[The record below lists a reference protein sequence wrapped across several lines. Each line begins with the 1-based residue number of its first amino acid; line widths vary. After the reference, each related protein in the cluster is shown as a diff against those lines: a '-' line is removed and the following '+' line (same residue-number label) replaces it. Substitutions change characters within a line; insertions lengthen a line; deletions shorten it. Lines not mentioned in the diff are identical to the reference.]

1 MRKKGIQEMRKG
13 NIWTRIAAFLLVII
27 LLGVIGGAIFVG
39 VKSEGFKNWDYFKGE
54 QTEQPEEEQPS
65 GVTDGEGNELES
77 GTAYAMPTAMVYSI
91 PTAQSSASEGITI
104 TATVLPDTAINKN
117 VTWTLSFADD
127 QSEWATGKTVTDYV
141 TVTENET
148 NSREATIVCEQ
159 AFAEQILL
167 TAASVADP
175 SKTATCT
182 IDYAQSIVN
191 YTLSF
196 GDVACNFMG
205 YTNVTVDMNYNSD
218 VLPGGAAVSNIEKNE
233 VYTIADE
240 FTVTYDLT
248 SSYRILPY
256 RTGDSVANY
265 LRNWMVFGY
274 AQNPSTDNFDGNI
287 DDFDASGYDFS
298 IFNAY
303 DVAESGLYFGI
314 GYFAENM
321 GLCEFHQ
328 NHPSNPN
335 AIGGYVKDRAVDGAY
350 DVTNWIE
357 AFENIPQEWMGAG
370 CKLFDLTVKVSG
382 EYSEKTYSTTFV
394 MNGYDYDDIIYSIDL
409 DKTEIVFGA
418 EE

>member
-27 LLGVIGGAIFVG
+27 LLGIIGGAIFVG
-39 VKSEGFKNWDYFKGE
+39 IKSEGFKNWDYFKGE

-104 TATVLPDTAINKN
+104 KATVLPETAINKN

-148 NSREATIVCEQ
+148 NSREATIVCEK

-175 SKTATCT
+175 TKTATCT

-196 GDVACNFMG
+196 GDVVCNFG
-205 YTNVTVDMNYNSD
+205 GDTDVTMEIDPNATET
-218 VLPGGAAVSNIEKNE
+218 PGGLPDEEIEKNA

-240 FTVTYDLT
+240 YVVTYSLVGHKFM
-248 SSYRILPY
+248 SYN
-256 RTGDSVANY
+256 GNY
-265 LRNWMVFGY
+265 QGVQGWFIFGGNSGAPNYDDEY
-274 AQNPSTDNFDGNI
+274 A
-287 DDFDASGYDFS
+287 DFS
-298 IFNAY
+298 DY
-303 DVAESGLYFGI
+303 QLSEKGLYFGLKWMND
-314 GYFAENM
+314 NM
-321 GLCEFHQ
+321 QLR
-328 NHPSNPN
+328 S
-335 AIGGYVKDRAVDGAY
+335 VDGG
-350 DVTNWIE
+350 
-357 AFENIPQEWMGAG
+357 MGSLSVNSATTVQPEEFIRRFDNAG
-370 CKLFDLTVKVSG
+370 QQYKPVDSSITYTYGTDMDLLDLTVTITGK
-382 EYSEKTYSTTFV
+382 YSEKTYSTTFV
-394 MNGYDYDDIIYSIDL
+394 IADYSYEEVIQGIEL
-409 DKTEIVFGA
+409 DKSEIVFGK
-418 EE
+418 E

>member
-104 TATVLPDTAINKN
+104 KATVLPETAINKN

-141 TVTENET
+141 TVAENET
-148 NSREATIVCEQ
+148 NSREATIVCEK

-182 IDYAQSIVN
+182 IDYAQSIVGVSAKIGN
-191 YTLSF
+191 IDVVLGGQTEVTINIGDNATDRGGQISVEYTLSETYTIPEEVTTSVSF
-196 GDVACNFMG
+196 SRDESGYFYGTYTQGGPYGSKSYTYDDLADGIGKSMYFDLRLFDNYNFQ
-205 YTNVTVDMNYNSD
+205 YTSSGWQGSELVTTTTDFSEFETSFLKTIVEERMAQEPKLWTISVTVT
-218 VLPGGAAVSNIEKNE
+218 G
-233 VYTIADE
+233 
-240 FTVTYDLT
+240 TY
-248 SSYRILPY
+248 SSYFETSDLIL
-256 RTGDSVANY
+256 S
-265 LRNWMVFGY
+265 
-274 AQNPSTDNFDGNI
+274 
-287 DDFDASGYDFS
+287 
-298 IFNAY
+298 
-303 DVAESGLYFGI
+303 
-314 GYFAENM
+314 
-321 GLCEFHQ
+321 
-328 NHPSNPN
+328 
-335 AIGGYVKDRAVDGAY
+335 AVDGW
-350 DVTNWIE
+350 DEV
-357 AFENIPQEWMGAG
+357 Q
-370 CKLFDLTVKVSG
+370 
-382 EYSEKTYSTTFV
+382 
-394 MNGYDYDDIIYSIDL
+394 SIDL
-409 DKTEIVFGA
+409 DKSEIVFGK
-418 EE
+418 E